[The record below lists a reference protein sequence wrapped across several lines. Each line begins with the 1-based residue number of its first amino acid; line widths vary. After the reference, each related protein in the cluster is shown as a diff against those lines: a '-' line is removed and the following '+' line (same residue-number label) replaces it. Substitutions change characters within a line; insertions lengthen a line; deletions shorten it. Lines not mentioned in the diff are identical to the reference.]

1 MGIDYYYE
9 IAYVVGVMIFHYQ
22 PPVVPSEHSGI
33 PSFFLAGSIELNTC
47 ENWQKNLVEI
57 LRKSAK
63 NAVIYNPRRDDWD
76 NNISDAGFLEQVI
89 WELDHLEKSDIKAF
103 YFDPAT
109 KSPVTMIELGLMLAS
124 AADKCIVCSPM
135 GFWRRKNLEITC
147 SRYNVSLLSSF
158 EDFVEEI
165 LGVL

>member
-1 MGIDYYYE
+1 M
-9 IAYVVGVMIFHYQ
+9 V
-22 PPVVPSEHSGI
+22 PPKVFYSGI

-76 NNISDAGFLEQVI
+76 DNISDAGFLEQVT
-89 WELDHLEKSDIKAF
+89 WE
-103 YFDPAT
+103 
-109 KSPVTMIELGLMLAS
+109 SPVTMIELGLMLAS

-147 SRYNVSLLSSF
+147 SRYNVPLLSSF
-158 EDFVEEI
+158 EDFVEKI
-165 LGVL
+165 LEFCDER